1 LLGIY
6 TFVDTQ
12 AAANSAKIR
21 RLNLI
26 LPLPL
31 KAWRQFKERG

>member
-12 AAANSAKIR
+12 AAAKSAKIR

-26 LPLPL
+26 LPVS
-31 KAWRQFKERG
+31 AATSRQFNERG